1 MTIPESPGD
10 AGLPCRVCGDESVA
24 AGEVT
29 SPYSGRHY
37 RLRRCRSCG
46 FAFVGDPW
54 LDMAAIY
61 DEAYYRGRG
70 ADPLVDYVAETE
82 HPETTVRVH
91 EWRGIQSRVA
101 SLFPLGAETSWLDFG
116 CGAGGLVQFLRGSGV
131 PGAVGYEPGWAAAWL
146 RERSI
151 PALTDGDLDESA
163 GRFDVVTAIE
173 VIEHAVDPV
182 AELRRI
188 RAVMRPGGLLFLT
201 TGNAAP
207 YRDRLTSWRY
217 VTPDVHISFF
227 EPETLGRALR
237 AAGFEPGFPG
247 FGPGWAEIIRFKTL
261 KSLGRHRRTRLQAL
275 VPWSVVAPLIDRRL
289 RLSAQPVGWAR

>member
-1 MTIPESPGD
+1 MTSREP
-10 AGLPCRVCGDESVA
+10 
-24 AGEVT
+24 EVT
-29 SPYSGRHY
+29 SAPPCRICGAASLGVGEAISAYSGRRY
-37 RLRRCRSCG
+37 RLRRCRSCH
-46 FAFVGDPW
+46 FAFVANPW
-54 LDMAAIY
+54 LDLGAIY
-61 DEAYYRGRG
+61 GEAYYRGQG
-70 ADPLVDYVAETE
+70 ADPLVDYLAETE
-82 HPETTVRVH
+82 HPETTVRIH
-91 EWRGIQSRVA
+91 EWRGTRARVA
-101 SLFPLGAETSWLDFG
+101 SLVPLGAETSWLDFG
-116 CGAGGLVQFLRGSGV
+116 CGAGGLVRFLRGTGV

-146 RERSI
+146 RDRSI
-151 PALTDGDLDESA
+151 PVLSDRDLDQST

-173 VIEHAVDPV
+173 VIEHVLDPV
-182 AELRRI
+182 GLLTRI

-247 FGPGWAEIIRFKTL
+247 FGPGWADIIRYKTL
-261 KSLGRHRRTRLQAL
+261 KSLRRQRRTRIQAL

>member
-1 MTIPESPGD
+1 
-10 AGLPCRVCGDESVA
+10 
-24 AGEVT
+24 
-29 SPYSGRHY
+29 
-37 RLRRCRSCG
+37 
-46 FAFVGDPW
+46 
-54 LDMAAIY
+54 
-61 DEAYYRGRG
+61 
-70 ADPLVDYVAETE
+70 
-82 HPETTVRVH
+82 
-91 EWRGIQSRVA
+91 
-101 SLFPLGAETSWLDFG
+101 
-116 CGAGGLVQFLRGSGV
+116 
-131 PGAVGYEPGWAAAWL
+131 VGYEPGWAAAWL
-146 RERSI
+146 RDRSI
-151 PALTDGDLDESA
+151 PVLSDRDLDQST

-173 VIEHAVDPV
+173 VIEHVLDPV
-182 AELRRI
+182 GLLTRI

-247 FGPGWAEIIRFKTL
+247 FGPGWADIIRYKTL
-261 KSLGRHRRTRLQAL
+261 KSLRRQRRTRIQAL